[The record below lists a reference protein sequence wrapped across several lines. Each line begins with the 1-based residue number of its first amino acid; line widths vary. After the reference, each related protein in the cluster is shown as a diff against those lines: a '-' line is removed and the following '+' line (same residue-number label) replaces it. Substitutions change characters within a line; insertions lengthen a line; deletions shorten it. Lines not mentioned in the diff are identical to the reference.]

1 MAGILFSHEE
11 VMGMDTHCNTD
22 RPQKHDAHQERTDA
36 KGWIVCDYADEKC
49 PEQAIHRNREWLSGC
64 QGLERRRVGERL
76 LTGMGF
82 LFGMMECSGVSG
94 DGSIPWIYKNPLNC
108 TL

>member
-11 VMGMDTHCNTD
+11 VTGMDTHCNTD

-64 QGLERRRVGERL
+64 QGLEGGGTKKILVESTYFQL
-76 LTGMGF
+76 QD
-82 LFGMMECSGVSG
+82 E
-94 DGSIPWIYKNPLNC
+94 
-108 TL
+108 